1 MIFNPRGDYPPP
13 NLPLISISSQNCNSL
28 NISTECRKQ
37 LTKMVAITALLTDF
51 IFLSDIRLNTS
62 DAHIQR
68 ITKQFLYEGKRSYKL
83 HTHSSKNRR
92 GVGILMAADLPGD
105 LEDFYRDD
113 EENLLGATYND
124 GNGKIR
130 LVSIY
135 GPNANDISFYESLNR
150 YLEIDPNLP
159 IILGGDWN
167 CTYSCDRKETNID
180 IFRMANPP
188 SLIRSGWL

>member
-1 MIFNPRGDYPPP
+1 
-13 NLPLISISSQNCNSL
+13 
-28 NISTECRKQ
+28 
-37 LTKMVAITALLTDF
+37 
-51 IFLSDIRLNTS
+51 
-62 DAHIQR
+62 
-68 ITKQFLYEGKRSYKL
+68 
-83 HTHSSKNRR
+83 
-92 GVGILMAADLPGD
+92 MAADLSGD

-159 IILGGDWN
+159 IILGGGLELHVLV
-167 CTYSCDRKETNID
+167 R
-180 IFRMANPP
+180 
-188 SLIRSGWL
+188 